1 MCVFREAEFAEG
13 MLQTLAQYAEQL
25 NLKHAKAAAA
35 SAPRTAPPVATTL
48 AIDTA
53 DIKARLHHAVTKA
66 NELAA
71 KQLKL
76 QHLFDRYC
84 SVSAR
89 FVPPLASHLDLAN
102 TRAWEEVIALQH
114 ELRSAKAERT
124 RLLKTI
130 AHNRAQVGGAPQSV
144 WFVIQPMPCS
154 LSTAS
159 CAAVE
164 ATAACLATA
173 HGV

>member
-1 MCVFREAEFAEG
+1 MQTRLGKEPVAAATCLACLSDLNRQMERYHSTVLLPLAVPLSSPYDLSSPMQCVRVFREAEFAEG

-84 SVSAR
+84 DVSAR
-89 FVPPLASHLDLAN
+89 FVPPACVSFGPRKH
-102 TRAWEEVIALQH
+102 QG
-114 ELRSAKAERT
+114 
-124 RLLKTI
+124 
-130 AHNRAQVGGAPQSV
+130 VGGSN
-144 WFVIQPMPCS
+144 
-154 LSTAS
+154 STA
-159 CAAVE
+159 A
-164 ATAACLATA
+164 
-173 HGV
+173 